1 MAKTRWVAFFGTV
14 LVAATAAAEE
24 AWETIQTQPIVIK
37 ARDVPGTGI
46 REIWAEGDMAAPAQ
60 DIQSALMDADGYA
73 KFMPYAK
80 ESRTVGQPEADG
92 GQWVY
97 TRLDFSA
104 LVSSRDYVVKTY
116 VDEKVGEDGTGTFRN
131 HWKSDSKKL
140 PKRANIVRLPLN
152 QGSWTVTSSGPNKSH
167 AVYRFMVDPGG
178 WLPAFAANIG
188 NTSGVTDTFLAVE
201 KEAQRRARD
210 RAEAASA
217 KPGP

>member
-1 MAKTRWVAFFGTV
+1 MAQTRCGALVGTLV
-14 LVAATAAAEE
+14 LAATAAAEPP
-24 AWETIQTQPIVIK
+24 WETIQTQPIVIK
-37 ARDVPGTGI
+37 ARDVPGSGI
-46 REIWAEGDMAAPAQ
+46 REIWAEGDMAAPTR
-60 DIQSALMDADGYA
+60 DIQAALMDADSYA
-73 KFMPYAK
+73 KFMPYVK
-80 ESRTVGQPEADG
+80 ESRTIGPPELDG

-104 LVSSRDYVVKTY
+104 LVSSRDYVVKNY

-131 HWKSDSKKL
+131 RWKSDSNKL

-152 QGSWTVTSSGPNKSH
+152 QGSWKVTSRGPNKSH

-178 WLPAFAANIG
+178 WVPAFAANIG

-210 RAEAASA
+210 RVEAASS
-217 KPGP
+217 KPGR